1 MKHFSYWENKHFI
14 HHWDALIIGS
24 GITGLTTGIFLK
36 RKFPKWKVAIL
47 ERGVLPSGAST
58 RNAGFACF
66 GSVSEILDDLTNMS
80 EKEVFDLVA
89 KRYEGLNLLREL
101 LSDDQLDYRA
111 TGGFEVFRK
120 GNEELYEEC
129 LGSLSYI
136 NAELVQCIRRQAF
149 KDSSNQIE
157 KFEFSDV
164 DYMIVN
170 ELEGTVDTGL
180 MMKNL
185 VLLARESGVEIFNGI
200 EVKAL
205 DSSGATCILDTNI
218 GEILSD
224 RTVVATNGFAQQLI
238 PEVEVEP
245 SRAQVLIT
253 SPIKD
258 LKWSGCFHHDRGY
271 DYFRDIDGRVL
282 LGGGRH
288 LAKEAEQTDQEGT
301 TDKIQDHLEKI
312 LREIILPDQEFKID
326 MRWSGTMGMGGS
338 KKYIAKKL
346 NDRVYCAVRFGGMGV
361 ALASSVSK
369 SLVDLID

>member
-1 MKHFSYWENKHFI
+1 MKDYSYWETKHFI

-36 RKFPKWKVAIL
+36 RKFPNWKIAIL

-66 GSVSEILDDLTNMS
+66 GSVSEILDDLTHMR
-80 EKEVFDLVA
+80 EKEVFDLLA
-89 KRYEGLNLLREL
+89 KRYEGLNILRET
-101 LSDDQLDYRA
+101 LSDELLGYKP
-111 TGGFEVFRK
+111 TGGFEVFK
-120 GNEELYEEC
+120 NDNEEIYQEC

-149 KDSSNQIE
+149 TDASNRID
-157 KFEFSDV
+157 EFGFNGV
-164 DYMIVN
+164 ENMIVN

-185 VLLARESGVEIFNGI
+185 VSLAREEGVEIFNGI
-200 EVKAL
+200 DVKEL
-205 DSSGATCILDTNI
+205 DSSGSNCILDTNI

-224 RTVVATNGFAQQLI
+224 RVVVATNGFAKELI
-238 PEVEVEP
+238 PEVEVDP
-245 SRAQVLIT
+245 NRAQVLLT

-271 DYFRDIDGRVL
+271 DYYRDIDGRVL

-288 LAKEAEQTDQEGT
+288 LALEAEQTSEEGIS
-301 TDKIQDHLEKI
+301 DVVQKHLEKI
-312 LREIILPDQEFKID
+312 LREVILPDQEFEID
-326 MRWSGTMGMGGS
+326 MRWSGTMGMGNS

-346 NDRVYCAVRFGGMGV
+346 SDKVYCAVRFGGMGV

>member
-1 MKHFSYWENKHFI
+1 MKHYSYWETKHFI
-14 HHWDALIIGS
+14 HHWDTLIIGS

-36 RKFPKWKVAIL
+36 RKFPNWKVAIL

-66 GSVSEILDDLTNMS
+66 GSVSEILDDLTTMHEN
-80 EKEVFDLVA
+80 EVFDLVA

-101 LSDDQLDYRA
+101 LSDDQLDYKP

-120 GNEELYEEC
+120 GNEEIYREC

-136 NAELVQCIRRQAF
+136 NAELVQCIRKQAF
-149 KDSSNQIE
+149 KDSSNLIE
-157 KFEFSDV
+157 SFGFSDV
-164 DYMIVN
+164 DNMIVN

-185 VLLARESGVEIFNGI
+185 VSLARESGVEIFNGI

-205 DSSGATCILDTNI
+205 DSSASKCVLDTNI
-218 GEILSD
+218 GEILSK
-224 RTVVATNGFAQQLI
+224 RTIVATNGFAKQLL
-238 PEVEVEP
+238 PEAEVEP
-245 SRAQVLIT
+245 CRAQVLIT
-253 SPIKD
+253 SPIKN
-258 LKWSGCFHHDRGY
+258 LKWSGSFHHDRGY

-288 LAKEAEQTDQEGT
+288 LAKECEQTDQEGT
-301 TDKIQDHLEKI
+301 TAIIQDHLEKI
-312 LREIILPDQEFKID
+312 LREVILPEQEFKID
-326 MRWSGTMGMGGS
+326 MRWSGTMGMGSS

>member
-1 MKHFSYWENKHFI
+1 MKDYSYWETKHFI

-36 RKFPKWKVAIL
+36 RKFPNWKIAIL

-66 GSVSEILDDLTNMS
+66 GSVSEILDDLTHMP
-80 EKEVFDLVA
+80 EKEVFELLA
-89 KRYEGLNLLREL
+89 KRYEGLNILRETLGDEL
-101 LSDDQLDYRA
+101 LGYKP
-111 TGGFEVFRK
+111 TGGFEVFK
-120 GNEELYEEC
+120 NDDEEIYQEC

-149 KDSSNQIE
+149 TDASNRIE
-157 KFEFSDV
+157 EFGFSGV
-164 DYMIVN
+164 ENMIVN

-185 VLLARESGVEIFNGI
+185 VSLAREEGLEIFNGI
-200 EVKAL
+200 EVKEL
-205 DSSGATCILDTNI
+205 DSSGTNCILDTNI

-224 RTVVATNGFAQQLI
+224 RVVVATNGFAKELI
-238 PEVEVEP
+238 PEVEVDP
-245 SRAQVLIT
+245 NRAQVLLT

-271 DYFRDIDGRVL
+271 DYYRDIDGRVL

-288 LAKEAEQTDQEGT
+288 LALEAEQTSEEGIS
-301 TDKIQDHLEKI
+301 DVVQKHLEKI
-312 LREIILPDQEFKID
+312 LREVILPDQEFEID
-326 MRWSGTMGMGGS
+326 MRWSGTMGMGDS
-338 KKYIAKKL
+338 KKYIAKQLSGK
-346 NDRVYCAVRFGGMGV
+346 VYCAVRFGGMGV

-369 SLVDLID
+369 S

>member
-1 MKHFSYWENKHFI
+1 MKEFSYWETKHFI
-14 HHWDALIIGS
+14 HHWNALIIGS

-36 RKFPKWKVAIL
+36 RKFPNWKIAIL

-66 GSVSEILDDLTNMS
+66 GSVSEILDDLTHMS

-89 KRYEGLNLLREL
+89 KRYEGLNILRETMG
-101 LSDDQLDYRA
+101 DQSLGYRP
-111 TGGFEVFRK
+111 TGGFEVFK
-120 GNEELYEEC
+120 NENEDLYREC

-149 KDSSNQIE
+149 IDVSDRID
-157 KFEFSDV
+157 EFGFAGV
-164 DYMIVN
+164 ENMIVN

-185 VLLARESGVEIFNGI
+185 VLLAREKGVEIFNGI
-200 EVKAL
+200 EVKDL
-205 DSSGATCILDTNI
+205 DSSGSNCILDTNI
-218 GEILSD
+218 GEILGE
-224 RTVVATNGFAQQLI
+224 RVVVATNGFAKELI
-238 PEVEVEP
+238 PEVEVDP
-245 SRAQVLIT
+245 NRAQVLLT

-288 LAKEAEQTDQEGT
+288 LAVEAEQTDEEGT
-301 TDKIQDHLEKI
+301 SDVVQQHLEKI
-312 LREIILPDQEFKID
+312 LREVILPDQEFKID
-326 MRWSGTMGMGGS
+326 MRWSGTMGMGDS
-338 KKYIAKKL
+338 KKYIAKRLSDK
-346 NDRVYCAVRFGGMGV
+346 VYCAVRFGGMGV

-369 SLVDLID
+369 SLVELID

>member
-1 MKHFSYWENKHFI
+1 MKRFSYWETKHFI

-24 GITGLTTGIFLK
+24 GITGLTTGIFLQ
-36 RKFPKWKVAIL
+36 RKFPDWKIAIL

-66 GSVSEILDDLTNMS
+66 GSVSEILDDLTTMS
-80 EKEVFDLVA
+80 EKEVFGLVA
-89 KRYEGLNLLREL
+89 KRYEGLNLLRVL
-101 LSDDQLDYRA
+101 LSDEQLDYKP
-111 TGGFEVFRK
+111 TGGFEIFRE
-120 GNEELYEEC
+120 GSDDIYREC

-149 KDSSNQIE
+149 KDESNRINE
-157 KFEFSDV
+157 FGFSDV
-164 DYMIVN
+164 ENMIVN

-185 VLLARESGVEIFNGI
+185 VSLAKESGVEIFNGI
-200 EVKAL
+200 DVNGL
-205 DSSGATCILDTNI
+205 DSSGSKCILDTNI
-218 GEILSD
+218 GEIFSE
-224 RTVVATNGFAQQLI
+224 RTIVATNGFARQLI
-238 PEVEVEP
+238 PEVEVLP
-245 SRAQVLIT
+245 SRAQALIT
-253 SPIKD
+253 KPIKN

-282 LGGGRH
+282 IGGGRH
-288 LAKEAEQTDQEGT
+288 LDKDVEQTDREGT
-301 TDKIQDHLEKI
+301 SELIQNHLEKI
-312 LREIILPDQEFKID
+312 LREVILPEHEFEVD
-326 MRWSGTMGMGGS
+326 MRWSGTMGMGNS
-338 KKYIAKKL
+338 KNYIAKQL

>member
-36 RKFPKWKVAIL
+36 RKFPNWKVAIL

-80 EKEVFDLVA
+80 EKEVFELVA

-101 LSDDQLDYRA
+101 LSDDQLDYKP

-157 KFEFSDV
+157 EFGFSDV

-205 DSSGATCILDTNI
+205 DSSGSTCILDTNI
-218 GEILSD
+218 GEILSE
-224 RTVVATNGFAQQLI
+224 RTIVATNGFAQQLI
-238 PEVEVEP
+238 PEVKVEP

-253 SPIKD
+253 SPIKA
-258 LKWSGCFHHDRGY
+258 LKWSGCFHHDHGY

-312 LREIILPDQEFKID
+312 LREIILPDQDFKID
-326 MRWSGTMGMGGS
+326 MRWSGTMGMGSS

>member
-1 MKHFSYWENKHFI
+1 MKHYSYWETKHFI

-36 RKFPKWKVAIL
+36 RKFPNWKVAIL

-66 GSVSEILDDLTNMS
+66 GSVSEILDDLTHMP
-80 EKEVFDLVA
+80 EQEVFELVA
-89 KRYEGLNLLREL
+89 KRYEGLNLLRET
-101 LSDDQLDYRA
+101 LSDELLDYKP
-111 TGGFEVFRK
+111 TGGFEIFRE
-120 GNEELYEEC
+120 GNEEIYEEC

-149 KDSSNQIE
+149 KDSSQRIN
-157 KFEFSDV
+157 EFGFSNV
-164 DYMIVN
+164 GNLIVN

-185 VLLARESGVEIFNGI
+185 VSLAREEGVEIFNGI
-200 EVKAL
+200 EVRNL
-205 DSSGATCILDTNI
+205 DSSGANCILDTNI

-224 RTVVATNGFAQQLI
+224 RTIVATNGFAQRLLPQVQVK
-238 PEVEVEP
+238 PN
-245 SRAQVLIT
+245 RAQVLIT
-253 SPIKD
+253 SKIKD

-288 LAKEAEQTDQEGT
+288 LAVDAEQTDQEGIS
-301 TDKIQDHLEKI
+301 DQIQTHLEKI
-312 LREIILPDQEFKID
+312 LREVILPNEKFEID
-326 MRWSGTMGMGGS
+326 MRWSGTMGMGDS
-338 KKYIAKKL
+338 KKYIAEQL
-346 NDRVYCAVRFGGMGV
+346 NERVYCAVRFGGMGV

-369 SLVDLID
+369 SLVDLIE